1 MIRAEAAVALVEQE
15 LRAAGVPAR
24 ITGEQR
30 LIDVALSRPTRDEF
44 AAAVDV
50 MHRHRGDGYSYL
62 IHASYGS
69 TEVH

>member
-15 LRAAGVPAR
+15 LRAAGVAAR

-44 AAAVDV
+44 AATVAVAQ
-50 MHRHRGDGYSYL
+50 RHRGDGYSYL

>member
-1 MIRAEAAVALVEQE
+1 MIRAEAAVALVDQE
-15 LRAAGVPAR
+15 LRAAGVAAR

-30 LIDVALSRPTRDEF
+30 LIDVALSRPTRAEF

-50 MHRHRGDGYSYL
+50 LHRRRGDGFSYL
-62 IHASYGS
+62 LHASYGS